1 MKNAKKITALMD
13 KLLSDYK
20 SAIQN
25 LIGDSAT
32 SSIEE
37 SERKENLDEEIKNYR
52 EELKKLLK

>member
-1 MKNAKKITALMD
+1 MKNAKKITTLIE

-20 SAIQN
+20 AAIQN
-25 LIGDSAT
+25 LIADCAT

-37 SERKENLDEEIKNYR
+37 NEKNKNLDEEIKKYR